1 MAIIT
6 LARQVAAL
14 GDEVGVALAEKLNY
28 KFIKRTDIEQRIV
41 ELGFP
46 KSKMKNYD
54 ERKPGF
60 FASIAKNRDDYF
72 NLTQYAVLE
81 AAKDD
86 NVVIIGRGAFV
97 TLKNVPDMIS
107 VRLVADNKT
116 RIERLK
122 NEFDWDEKK
131 ANQRIIE
138 SDENRTGF
146 HKNFYN
152 VDVNDPANYD
162 MTLNTGKMDIE
173 KIVQLVS
180 DYVKIKVT
188 QKDEIESKIKLQSLE
203 LAQSVVLKL
212 IFEYKLK
219 IEFIHIEIEDNNAI
233 LYGVCNSEALVE
245 QALQIIRRELPKY
258 EVKSSVSVVQ
268 EIKSLQF

>member
-14 GDEVGVALAEKLNY
+14 GDEVGAALAEKLNY

-46 KSKMKNYD
+46 KSKMIKYD

-60 FASIAKNRDDYF
+60 FASIVKNRDDYF
-72 NLTQYAVLE
+72 NLSQFAVLE

-86 NVVIIGRGAFV
+86 NVVIIGRGSFI
-97 TLKNVPDMIS
+97 TLKNVPDMVS

-116 RIERLK
+116 RVERLK
-122 NEFDWDEKK
+122 NEFNWDEKQAK
-131 ANQRIIE
+131 QRIFE
-138 SDENRTGF
+138 SDNNRTGF

-152 VDVNDPANYD
+152 IDVNDPANYD

-173 KIVQLVS
+173 KCVNLIS
-180 DYVKIKVT
+180 DYVKIKVS
-188 QKDEIESKIKLQSLE
+188 QKEELESKEKLQNLL
-203 LAQSVVLKL
+203 LAQNVVLKL
-212 IFEYKLK
+212 IFEYKVK
-219 IEFIHIEIEDNNAI
+219 IEFVHIEIEDKTAI
-233 LYGVCNSEALVE
+233 LYGVCNSQAIVE
-245 QALQIIRRELPKY
+245 QALQIMRRELP
-258 EVKSSVSVVQ
+258 EFEAKSAVSVVQ
-268 EIKSLQF
+268 EIKSYQ